1 MPLAFRGAAGVAG
14 FALLAFR
21 GLEGPIS
28 AATSRASCASD
39 WANVRSAPRSVDVIE
54 PGRWLAPN
62 PRPPVAR
69 GVRARLAGAA
79 GAADLALEVGTI
91 APPGDRTIAPPGER
105 TMAPPGER
113 TIAPPRDAAGAAAD
127 FLARG
132 FRAGFAAGAAAGAA
146 FRALGFRA
154 GFAAGAAA
162 GAFRALGFA
171 AGAAAAATGI
181 LAPPLTPRVFSNRV
195 T

>member
-1 MPLAFRGAAGVAG
+1 MPLAFRGAAGAAG
-14 FALLAFR
+14 FTPLAFR

-91 APPGDRTIAPPGER
+91 APPGER

-113 TIAPPRDAAGAAAD
+113 TIAPPRDAAGAAA
-127 FLARG
+127 FRARG
-132 FRAGFAAGAAAGAA
+132 FFAAGVAAGFAAA
-146 FRALGFRA
+146 FRALGL
-154 GFAAGAAA
+154 
-162 GAFRALGFA
+162 ALGLAVGFPLP
-171 AGAAAAATGI
+171 ATGI